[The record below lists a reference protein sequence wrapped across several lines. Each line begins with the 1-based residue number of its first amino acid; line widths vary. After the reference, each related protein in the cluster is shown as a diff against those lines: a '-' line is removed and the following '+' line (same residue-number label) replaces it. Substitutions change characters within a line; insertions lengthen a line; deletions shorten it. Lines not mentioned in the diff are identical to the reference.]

1 MQYIGQYLENIS
13 NALGLESVAVLL
25 LLVIAVTGVIKCIR

>member
-13 NALGLESVAVLL
+13 NSLGLESVAVLL
-25 LLVIAVTGVIKCIR
+25 LLVIAVTG